1 MKGSGRFALKI
12 ISENGDRR
20 NVSLHDFK
28 FSRELPVTEAAYAG
42 TLDSYLFCKKQ
53 GGCGDD
59 ISSVPITGADFVV

>member
-1 MKGSGRFALKI
+1 M
-12 ISENGDRR
+12 
-20 NVSLHDFK
+20 SLHDFK
-28 FSRELPVTEAAYAG
+28 FSRELPVTEVAYAG